1 MLKEILVIDDNPDIR
16 FLICNILDEQ
26 NFKVRSAANYD
37 QAVLEIN
44 NRLPDLAII
53 DIKLDK
59 PDKDGIDLLKLINK
73 KNKLI
78 PVIMISG
85 HATVQIAVEAI
96 RLGAYEFIEK
106 PFSKE
111 KIVNYVNRGLESSS
125 LKIEKDIIE
134 NKDNSLDKAENNKM
148 PSSETQ
154 EKKIESK
161 SDEVKSED
169 SDKESKDKTEK
180 NVEVNKEIDVKKIE
194 KGKTDDSLKNKPK
207 KTLTS
212 KDENFKK
219 KSSPNSDKK
228 QNSNENL
235 SRRNEKDQNEFIEK
249 LVSINRV
256 AKVVK
261 GGRRFSFAALVVVG
275 DGNGMVGHGK
285 GKAKEVPEAI
295 KKATDEAK
303 NTMIRVPLRQGRTL
317 HHDIRGRF
325 DSGNV
330 FLRSAPSGTGV
341 IAGGPMRA
349 VFEALG
355 IQDIV
360 AKSIGSSNPHNMVR
374 ATFEALKVV
383 SSPKIIASR
392 RGLKVNDITKRRK
405 NTSSI
410 ENAKA

>member
-1 MLKEILVIDDNPDIR
+1 M
-16 FLICNILDEQ
+16 
-26 NFKVRSAANYD
+26 S
-37 QAVLEIN
+37 
-44 NRLPDLAII
+44 
-53 DIKLDK
+53 
-59 PDKDGIDLLKLINK
+59 
-73 KNKLI
+73 
-78 PVIMISG
+78 
-85 HATVQIAVEAI
+85 
-96 RLGAYEFIEK
+96 
-106 PFSKE
+106 
-111 KIVNYVNRGLESSS
+111 
-125 LKIEKDIIE
+125 EKDTIE
-134 NKDNSLDKAENNKM
+134 NTDKSVDKAENKQ
-148 PSSETQ
+148 SENTDSKDKPIESKKSDQ
-154 EKKIESK
+154 EKKEDNVQDSK
-161 SDEVKSED
+161 ANNEA
-169 SDKESKDKTEK
+169 
-180 NVEVNKEIDVKKIE
+180 NL
-194 KGKTDDSLKNKPK
+194 LKNKESEKINVNKDETKNPIK
-207 KTLTS
+207 NKQNKTLST
-212 KDENFKK
+212 KNEGTKK
-219 KSSPNSDKK
+219 KSIPGPDKK
-228 QNSNENL
+228 NSNEN
-235 SRRNEKDQNEFIEK
+235 SSKTTEKIQNEFIEK

-303 NTMIRVPLRQGRTL
+303 NSMIRVPLRQGRTL
-317 HHDIRGRF
+317 HHDIKGRF

-405 NTSSI
+405 NPSSI

>member
-1 MLKEILVIDDNPDIR
+1 M
-16 FLICNILDEQ
+16 
-26 NFKVRSAANYD
+26 S
-37 QAVLEIN
+37 
-44 NRLPDLAII
+44 
-53 DIKLDK
+53 
-59 PDKDGIDLLKLINK
+59 
-73 KNKLI
+73 
-78 PVIMISG
+78 
-85 HATVQIAVEAI
+85 
-96 RLGAYEFIEK
+96 
-106 PFSKE
+106 
-111 KIVNYVNRGLESSS
+111 
-125 LKIEKDIIE
+125 EKDITE
-134 NKDNSLDKAENNKM
+134 KKDNSVD
-148 PSSETQ
+148 
-154 EKKIESK
+154 
-161 SDEVKSED
+161 KSENMQI
-169 SDKESKDKTEK
+169 KNAVSKDKPIEPKKSDLEK
-180 NVEVNKEIDVKKIE
+180 KKDSVQESKVSNETNPLNIKESEKINLNKNE
-194 KGKTDDSLKNKPK
+194 TNNSLNKKPK
-207 KTLTS
+207 KTLST
-212 KDENFKK
+212 KDESFKK
-219 KSSPNSDKK
+219 KSTANLDKK
-228 QNSNENL
+228 QSSNDNA
-235 SRRNEKDQNEFIEK
+235 SRTNEKVQNEFIEK

-303 NTMIRVPLRQGRTL
+303 NSMIRVPLRQGRTL
-317 HHDIRGRF
+317 HHDIKGRF

-405 NTSSI
+405 NLSSI
-410 ENAKA
+410 ENAKT

>member
-1 MLKEILVIDDNPDIR
+1 M
-16 FLICNILDEQ
+16 
-26 NFKVRSAANYD
+26 S
-37 QAVLEIN
+37 
-44 NRLPDLAII
+44 
-53 DIKLDK
+53 
-59 PDKDGIDLLKLINK
+59 
-73 KNKLI
+73 
-78 PVIMISG
+78 
-85 HATVQIAVEAI
+85 
-96 RLGAYEFIEK
+96 
-106 PFSKE
+106 
-111 KIVNYVNRGLESSS
+111 
-125 LKIEKDIIE
+125 EKDTIE
-134 NKDNSLDKAENNKM
+134 NTDKSVDKAENKQSKNSDAQGK
-148 PSSETQ
+148 SVESKKSDQ
-154 EKKIESK
+154 EKKQDNVQDSK
-161 SDEVKSED
+161 ANNKSNLVKN
-169 SDKESKDKTEK
+169 KESEK
-180 NVEVNKEIDVKKIE
+180 FNVKKGETKNPI
-194 KGKTDDSLKNKPK
+194 KNKQN
-207 KTLTS
+207 KTLSTE
-212 KDENFKK
+212 DEGIKK
-219 KSSPNSDKK
+219 KNIPGADKK
-228 QNSNENL
+228 NSNEN
-235 SRRNEKDQNEFIEK
+235 SSKTSEKIQNEFIEK

-303 NTMIRVPLRQGRTL
+303 NSMIRVPLRQGRTL
-317 HHDIRGRF
+317 HHDIKGRF

-405 NTSSI
+405 NPSSI

>member
-1 MLKEILVIDDNPDIR
+1 MSEKDNLEEKNIKSPNKDNPTDT
-16 FLICNILDEQ
+16 
-26 NFKVRSAANYD
+26 
-37 QAVLEIN
+37 
-44 NRLPDLAII
+44 
-53 DIKLDK
+53 DIKENSAS
-59 PDKDGIDLLKLINK
+59 GQK
-73 KNKLI
+73 K
-78 PVIMISG
+78 
-85 HATVQIAVEAI
+85 T
-96 RLGAYEFIEK
+96 
-106 PFSKE
+106 
-111 KIVNYVNRGLESSS
+111 SS
-125 LKIEKDIIE
+125 KIEKKPGDLNDKDKKSKPEKTIDKNQKEEVAKKIDLKDKPQKVTE
-134 NKDNSLDKAENNKM
+134 NKKSLTNN
-148 PSSETQ
+148 E
-154 EKKIESK
+154 
-161 SDEVKSED
+161 EVK
-169 SDKESKDKTEK
+169 KK
-180 NVEVNKEIDVKKIE
+180 N
-194 KGKTDDSLKNKPK
+194 T
-207 KTLTS
+207 
-212 KDENFKK
+212 
-219 KSSPNSDKK
+219 SDKK
-228 QNSNENL
+228 QNTNENQSKSNE
-235 SRRNEKDQNEFIEK
+235 KIQNEFIEK

-317 HHDIRGRF
+317 HHDIKGRF

-392 RGLKVNDITKRRK
+392 RGLKINDITKRRK
-405 NTSSI
+405 NTTGS
-410 ENAKA
+410 ENVKT

>member
-1 MLKEILVIDDNPDIR
+1 M
-16 FLICNILDEQ
+16 
-26 NFKVRSAANYD
+26 S
-37 QAVLEIN
+37 
-44 NRLPDLAII
+44 
-53 DIKLDK
+53 
-59 PDKDGIDLLKLINK
+59 
-73 KNKLI
+73 
-78 PVIMISG
+78 
-85 HATVQIAVEAI
+85 
-96 RLGAYEFIEK
+96 
-106 PFSKE
+106 
-111 KIVNYVNRGLESSS
+111 
-125 LKIEKDIIE
+125 EKDTIE
-134 NKDNSLDKAENNKM
+134 NTDKSVDKAENKQSKNSDAQDK
-148 PSSETQ
+148 PVESKKSDQ
-154 EKKIESK
+154 EKKQDNVQDSK
-161 SDEVKSED
+161 ANNKSNLVKN
-169 SDKESKDKTEK
+169 KESEK
-180 NVEVNKEIDVKKIE
+180 FNVKKGETKNPI
-194 KGKTDDSLKNKPK
+194 KNKQN
-207 KTLTS
+207 KTLSTE
-212 KDENFKK
+212 DEGIKK
-219 KSSPNSDKK
+219 KNIPGADKK
-228 QNSNENL
+228 NSNEN
-235 SRRNEKDQNEFIEK
+235 SSKISEKIQNEFIEK

-303 NTMIRVPLRQGRTL
+303 NSMIRVPLRQGRTL
-317 HHDIRGRF
+317 HHDIKGRF

-405 NTSSI
+405 NPSSI

>member
-1 MLKEILVIDDNPDIR
+1 MI
-16 FLICNILDEQ
+16 
-26 NFKVRSAANYD
+26 
-37 QAVLEIN
+37 
-44 NRLPDLAII
+44 
-53 DIKLDK
+53 
-59 PDKDGIDLLKLINK
+59 
-73 KNKLI
+73 KNKDKS
-78 PVIMISG
+78 V
-85 HATVQIAVEAI
+85 
-96 RLGAYEFIEK
+96 
-106 PFSKE
+106 
-111 KIVNYVNRGLESSS
+111 
-125 LKIEKDIIE
+125 
-134 NKDNSLDKAENNKM
+134 DKAENM
-148 PSSETQ
+148 QSENT
-154 EKKIESK
+154 ESKDTLIESK
-161 SDEVKSED
+161 KSDQVTKEDTVKD
-169 SDKESKDKTEK
+169 SK
-180 NVEVNKEIDVKKIE
+180 NNIE
-194 KGKTDDSLKNKPK
+194 TNLLKNKESEKINLNKDETINPTK
-207 KTLTS
+207 NKQNKTLST
-212 KDENFKK
+212 KNEGTRK
-219 KSSPNSDKK
+219 KSISATDKK
-228 QNSNENL
+228 NSNEN
-235 SRRNEKDQNEFIEK
+235 SSKVSEKIQNEFIEK

-303 NTMIRVPLRQGRTL
+303 NSMIRVPLRQGRTL
-317 HHDIRGRF
+317 HHDIKGRF

-405 NTSSI
+405 NSSSL

>member
-1 MLKEILVIDDNPDIR
+1 M
-16 FLICNILDEQ
+16 
-26 NFKVRSAANYD
+26 S
-37 QAVLEIN
+37 
-44 NRLPDLAII
+44 
-53 DIKLDK
+53 
-59 PDKDGIDLLKLINK
+59 
-73 KNKLI
+73 
-78 PVIMISG
+78 
-85 HATVQIAVEAI
+85 
-96 RLGAYEFIEK
+96 
-106 PFSKE
+106 
-111 KIVNYVNRGLESSS
+111 
-125 LKIEKDIIE
+125 EKDTIE
-134 NKDNSLDKAENNKM
+134 NTDKSVDKAENKQ
-148 PSSETQ
+148 SENTDSKDKPIESKKSDQ
-154 EKKIESK
+154 EKKEDNVQDSK
-161 SDEVKSED
+161 ANNEA
-169 SDKESKDKTEK
+169 
-180 NVEVNKEIDVKKIE
+180 NP
-194 KGKTDDSLKNKPK
+194 LKNKESEKINVNKDETKNPIK
-207 KTLTS
+207 NKQNKTLST
-212 KDENFKK
+212 KDEGAKK
-219 KSSPNSDKK
+219 KSIPGTDKK
-228 QNSNENL
+228 NSNEN
-235 SRRNEKDQNEFIEK
+235 SSKTSEKIQNEFIEK

-303 NTMIRVPLRQGRTL
+303 NSMIRVPLRQGRTL
-317 HHDIRGRF
+317 HHDIKGRF

-405 NTSSI
+405 NPSSI